1 MGSWTLIPYKTLKG
15 TLAGVRKGT
24 FKGIVYIYIYIYI
37 LFGYM
42 GPLVG

>member
-24 FKGIVYIYIYIYI
+24 FKGIVYIYIYY
-37 LFGYM
+37 LGTWA
-42 GPLVG
+42 PLVG

>member
-15 TLAGVRKGT
+15 TLAGVRKGP
-24 FKGIVYIYIYIYI
+24 FKGIVYIYI

-42 GPLVG
+42 GPPCGLI